1 MANGITVLARDHAA
15 MTRTSSSAKV
25 LLLAER
31 PQSEA
36 NSSGAPLRRFRIAR
50 WDFDSA
56 PSARQPQLA
65 QVPATEV

>member
-1 MANGITVLARDHAA
+1 MTVLPGDHAP

-31 PQSEA
+31 PQGETK
-36 NSSGAPLRRFRIAR
+36 SSGAPLRRFRIAR

-56 PSARQPQLA
+56 PSTRQQSLDPL
-65 QVPATEV
+65 PAAEA